1 MQLEVAAESVK
12 ERKKSDGAY
21 EWKSGILQGL
31 KRFTK
36 NRPLIENERGKVNII
51 CQSSALCVYEL
62 VIYLFY
68 KRENAREKDE
78 ISDNLL

>member
-1 MQLEVAAESVK
+1 LQRGVAAESVK
-12 ERKKSDGAY
+12 ERKKSDG
-21 EWKSGILQGL
+21 KSSILQGL

-51 CQSSALCVYEL
+51 CQTSALCVYEL

-68 KRENAREKDE
+68 KRENAREKDA